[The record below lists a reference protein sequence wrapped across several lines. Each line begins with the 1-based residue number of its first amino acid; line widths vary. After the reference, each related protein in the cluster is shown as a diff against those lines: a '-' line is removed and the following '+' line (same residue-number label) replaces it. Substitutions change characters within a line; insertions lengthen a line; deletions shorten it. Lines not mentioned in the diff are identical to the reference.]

1 MKKRFFTIF
10 LALVAGVVTLFA
22 SDTQV
27 DGIFYVFNSS
37 SKTATVTYR
46 GSSYSSYSNEYTGAV
61 IIPASVTY
69 NNSVYS
75 VTSIGSNAFSGC
87 SGLTSVTIVNS
98 VTSVGDYAF
107 EDCSGLTSVTIP
119 NSVTRIGHWAFY
131 GCTGLTSVTI
141 GNSVTSIGYEAFD
154 YCYNLTSVTLNS
166 NDVVSN
172 SNNYNNMGTIFGEYV
187 ETYIIGDN
195 VTSIGDFAFED
206 CIGLTSVTIPN
217 SVTSIGE
224 GAFYGCTGLTSV
236 TIPNSVTSIGESA
249 FGYCTGL
256 TSVII
261 PNSVTSI
268 GNFAFSDC
276 TGLTSPIYNA
286 HVFAFMPTSYFGAY
300 TIPDGIE
307 SIAGSAF
314 FDCVGLTS
322 VTIPNSVTS
331 IGNYAFYGCSN
342 LPSVT
347 IPNSVTNIGKGAFA
361 YCTGL
366 TSLTIP
372 NSVTS
377 IDGMYRNDDGYWVG
391 AGAFQGCSS
400 LTSLTIGNG
409 VEFIGDSAFARC
421 GSLASVSIDANAI
434 VGKAY
439 SDYCNLKDIFG
450 TQVTEYIIGNSV
462 TSIGIYAFAR
472 CTGLTSVTIGNSV
485 TSIGGSAFDGCSSLT
500 SVTIGNSVTC
510 IGGSAFDGCSSLTSM
525 YITDLVAWCDISAGC
540 WVGNYYDIPFSCVH
554 DLYLNDK
561 LITELIIPNNVTSIG
576 EGAFAYS
583 SIKSVV
589 VSGGCQSIG
598 DGTFNGCDSLTNV
611 VIQKGCQSIG
621 DRAFFSSD
629 NITSITIP
637 STLTNIGNLAFTTGK
652 IETMYN
658 YATTP
663 QDMSSYS
670 GYEMLYRG
678 ILALATLYVPQQSIN
693 AYKSAYFWK
702 YFGNILPVQT
712 PEPQA
717 IENISDDDSFNASE
731 GKILRDGQI
740 FILRGEKVYTLDG
753 QLVR

>member
-1 MKKRFFTIF
+1 MKTKLFTLL
-10 LALVAGVVTLFA
+10 LAVVVSVGTMFAELVQIGDLYYNLDATNQTAVV
-22 SDTQV
+22 
-27 DGIFYVFNSS
+27 I
-37 SKTATVTYR
+37 SKIN
-46 GSSYSSYSNEYTGAV
+46 GKYSGEI
-61 IIPASVTY
+61 IIPSSVTY
-69 NNSVYS
+69 NSVTYS
-75 VTSIGSNAFSGC
+75 VTRIGDNAFYEC
-87 SGLTSVTIVNS
+87 WYLTSVTIGNR
-98 VTSVGDYAF
+98 VTSIGEEAF
-107 EDCSGLTSVTIP
+107 
-119 NSVTRIGHWAFY
+119 W
-131 GCTGLTSVTI
+131 GCDGLTSVTI
-141 GNSVTSIGYEAFD
+141 GNSVTSIG
-154 YCYNLTSVTLNS
+154 S
-166 NDVVSN
+166 
-172 SNNYNNMGTIFGEYV
+172 
-187 ETYIIGDN
+187 
-195 VTSIGDFAFED
+195 
-206 CIGLTSVTIPN
+206 
-217 SVTSIGE
+217 
-224 GAFYGCTGLTSV
+224 GAFYECTGLTSV
-236 TIPNSVTSIGESA
+236 TIPNSVTSIGDVAFYGCSSLTSVTIGNSVTSIGNSA
-249 FGYCTGL
+249 FNGCSGL
-256 TSVII
+256 TSVTI

-268 GNFAFSDC
+268 GNFAFYGCSN
-276 TGLTSPIYNA
+276 LPSVYNN
-286 HVFAFMPTSYFGAY
+286 HIFAYLPQTYSGVY
-300 TIPDGIE
+300 TIPSVE
-307 SIAGSAF
+307 KIAGGAF
-314 FDCVGLTS
+314 YDCVGLTS

-331 IGNYAFYGCSN
+331 IGDVAFYGCLN

-377 IDGMYRNDDGYWVG
+377 IDGMYRNDGYWVG

-462 TSIGIYAFAR
+462 T
-472 CTGLTSVTIGNSV
+472 C
-485 TSIGGSAFDGCSSLT
+485 IGGSAFDGCSSLT
-500 SVTIGNSVTC
+500 SVTIPNGLKS
-510 IGGSAFDGCSSLTSM
+510 IEKDAFSGCNVLTSV
-525 YITDLVAWCDISAGC
+525 YITDDLVAWCDISAGC

-598 DGTFNGCDSLTNV
+598 DGAFNNCDSLTNV

-670 GYEMLYRG
+670 GSEMLYRG

-731 GKILRDGQI
+731 GKILKDGQI
-740 FILRGEKVYTLDG
+740 FILRGGKVYTLDG